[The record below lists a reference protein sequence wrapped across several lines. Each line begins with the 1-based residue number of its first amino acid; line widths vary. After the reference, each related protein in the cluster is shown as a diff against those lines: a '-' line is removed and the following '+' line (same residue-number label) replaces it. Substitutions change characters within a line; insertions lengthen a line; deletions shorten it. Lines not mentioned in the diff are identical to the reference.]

1 MGDRAL
7 RRLGGGAA
15 RRDGPARAALAVA
28 TAWLL
33 SACAV
38 LAPPKPA
45 PELSGRLAL
54 RVEAGPDTPAR
65 NFAADFDL
73 RGDAG
78 RGELSLTGPLGAML
92 AQLRWQPGSARL
104 VQPQGEKSVEREYL
118 TLDALS
124 RDLLGE
130 SLPLA
135 ALVDWLRGRPWPGAP
150 SSARNDGFEQLGWR
164 IGLAQAVDGVIL
176 ATRERPPV
184 VTVRARLEQPEP
196 AR

>member
-1 MGDRAL
+1 L
-7 RRLGGGAA
+7 SSGGGAPRAQSA
-15 RRDGPARAALAVA
+15 RVAALIAA
-28 TAWLL
+28 ALLL
-33 SACAV
+33 SACAA

-65 NFAADFDL
+65 SFAADFDL

-104 VQPQGEKSVEREYL
+104 VQTQGAGSVEREYP

-124 RDLLGE
+124 QDLLGE

-150 SSARNDGFEQLGWR
+150 SSPRDDGFEQLGWR
-164 IGLAQAVDGVIL
+164 VGLAQAADGVIL
-176 ATRERPPV
+176 ATRERPPAV
-184 VTVRARLEQPEP
+184 IVRARLERPEA